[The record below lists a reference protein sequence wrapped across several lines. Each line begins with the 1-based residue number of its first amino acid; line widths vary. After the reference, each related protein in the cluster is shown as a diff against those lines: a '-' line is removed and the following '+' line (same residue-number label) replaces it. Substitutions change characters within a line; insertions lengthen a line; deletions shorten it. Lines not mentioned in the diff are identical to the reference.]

1 MGNVQKL
8 AGLRRWRPRR
18 LAFAATALLAGCATA
33 TRDAA
38 VIQAMHAAE
47 ADGRRSNVLFRLT
60 AGDSATTSAL
70 SDRAGLWN
78 MDTGQRLSP
87 PGSLSLSRTARAEG
101 WRHDAL
107 LPSGRYFLR
116 LLTPD
121 PRDAAPADLTFTV
134 PDPAPPVLYIG
145 SFRLDCPTQAA
156 CRVNPVAA
164 DQSDAARALVAAEAP
179 SVPPP
184 ATRLAQPYPAPLAAT
199 GLPRPVAPEIRVD
212 PRLWVAAVDWNAVTT
227 GGPLQAPP
235 EEAPATDGQ
244 PRSGVAPWP
253 GEARMVSTSSMGGQI
268 GGAIG
273 GGLGA
278 AAGAGSIFALGAML
292 AIIVVVVP
300 TVLIARAIAEDQRNR
315 RDAAEA
321 RAQAEALRAAALAQ
335 EQWGP
340 CAAGIATTLAPDN
353 VERRLRATFAPQR
366 AEGRRAALPDP
377 WDVTVSRVIFR
388 QCGTKPDH
396 HGVEVATRWT
406 ARRPGEADPAFD
418 IAFAR
423 RVAGATPDRRLVFS
437 EPPPWELRTASEA
450 ACRPLADYCN
460 AAGSARLLEEV
471 TRGVAEARDAV
482 AAR

>member
-78 MDTGQRLSP
+78 MDTGQRLGP
-87 PGSLSLSRTARAEG
+87 PGGLSLSRTARAEG

-145 SFRLDCPTQAA
+145 SFRLDCPAQAA
-156 CRVNPVAA
+156 CRVSPVAA
-164 DQSDAARALVAAEAP
+164 DQSDAARALLAAEAP

-199 GLPRPVAPEIRVD
+199 GLPRPAAPEIRVD
-212 PRLWVAAVDWNAVTT
+212 PRLWVAAVDWNSATSQ
-227 GGPLQAPP
+227 GALPP
-235 EEAPATDGQ
+235 PPSEGAAPAPESA
-244 PRSGVAPWP
+244 PRSEGAWP
-253 GEARMVSTSSMGGQI
+253 
-268 GGAIG
+268 
-273 GGLGA
+273 
-278 AAGAGSIFALGAML
+278 AGAEFASVADMSAAFEGMGYLAVLGVGL
-292 AIIVVVVP
+292 AIIVVAVP
-300 TVLIARAIAEDQRNR
+300 IALIARAIAEDQRNR
-315 RDAAEA
+315 RSANQA
-321 RAQAEALRAAALAQ
+321 RIQAEALRAAALAQ

-340 CAAGIATTLAPDN
+340 CAAGIAMTLAPDN
-353 VERRLRATFAPQR
+353 VERRLRAAFAPQR